1 MVYNDEYFT
10 LNVNEAYS
18 FKLMCLQVPLDT
30 KYKWQCLLKA
40 KCCLY
45 CFAFTDMWEIM
56 FPIIR
61 LSEYFPM
68 FEGKQFVKILYNTLV
83 MGISKYVVRPAMD
96 EIELLCCR
104 NAEIIIMAYIFSFLI
119 LTIHVVGG
127 VSSGYCDLY
136 RYKETLTMNYK
147 IH

>member
-1 MVYNDEYFT
+1 
-10 LNVNEAYS
+10 
-18 FKLMCLQVPLDT
+18 
-30 KYKWQCLLKA
+30 
-40 KCCLY
+40 
-45 CFAFTDMWEIM
+45 
-56 FPIIR
+56 
-61 LSEYFPM
+61 
-68 FEGKQFVKILYNTLV
+68 

-119 LTIHVVGG
+119 LTINVVGG